1 MKNILRY
8 ASVLLVLAG
17 FASCVEQEP
26 VWVAPTKTMS
36 IEQSNLVF
44 EPAGGTSSFTVK
56 AENPFTVATDREWC
70 TATASGSQVTVTV
83 GENTSNETRYSRV
96 TLTSGTET
104 LGITVHQSGLIIK
117 GFSVSDQV
125 LNSKQHTLEYSY
137 STNGV
142 LNVSTTDPWI
152 SVNKTSDMVTI
163 TVDANNSGSL
173 RTGTVS
179 YSIGDVNSS
188 FSIVQSPAFTVNDGW
203 KLSYA
208 GRDYW
213 HEYVYENFAVEGN
226 ASDGTYYIT
235 VVPSSEYESSG
246 MTMDEFAELYV
257 FPKVTAELAELVEY
271 YESYPLEAFL
281 FSGDGLNSFQAE
293 SYPAGSYYAFAVG
306 VNTDGS
312 ATGKYSSSLISTAP
326 ASYNYW
332 LGTWKATSNNNAV
345 STLTIAAK
353 ETGKSYVITGLG
365 GTEFPVNAVYN
376 ADGTI
381 SILAS
386 STASLIS
393 SPFTYSSYVFSAMY
407 IYGLYPNGG
416 SNYYRTGSDY
426 NAACGTRMEGNKARI
441 TGMWNKSGDNYYEF
455 IQLVF
460 RGPASDNGAASK
472 NTVFQRNYLPF
483 TLEKQ

>member
-56 AENPFTVATDREWC
+56 AENSFTVATDRDWC

-96 TLTSGTET
+96 TLTSGSET
-104 LGITVHQSGLIIK
+104 LGITVHQSGLIVK

-125 LNSKQHTLEYSY
+125 LNSKNHTLDYEY

-142 LNVSTTDPWI
+142 LNISSEDPWI
-152 SVNKTSDMVTI
+152 SVSKTSDKVTI
-163 TVDANNSGSL
+163 AVESNTTGAV

-179 YSIGDVNSS
+179 YSIGSVKSS

-208 GRDYW
+208 GRDYR

-306 VNTDGS
+306 VNADGS

-326 ASYNYW
+326 AAYNYW
-332 LGTWKATSNNNAV
+332 LGTWKATSNTNAV
-345 STLTIAAK
+345 STITIAAK
-353 ETGKSYVITGLG
+353 ETGKSYVITGFG
-365 GTEFPVNAVYN
+365 GTDFPVNAVYN
-376 ADGTI
+376 TDGTF
-381 SILAS
+381 SIVAS
-386 STASLIS
+386 STASVIS
-393 SPFTYSSYVFSAMY
+393 SPYTYSTYVFSAMY
-407 IYGLYPNGG
+407 LYGLYSNGT
-416 SNYYRTGSDY
+416 SNYYRTGGDY
-426 NAACGTRMEGNKARI
+426 NAACGTRMEGNMARI
-441 TGMWNKSGDNYYEF
+441 TGMWNSSGGNYYEYL
-455 IQLVF
+455 QLVF
-460 RGPASDNGAASK
+460 RGPASNNGAAAA
-472 NTVFQRNYLPF
+472 NTVFLRNYLPF

>member
-56 AENPFTVATDREWC
+56 AENSFTVATDRDWC

-188 FSIVQSPAFTVNDGW
+188 FSVVQSPAFTVNDGW

-226 ASDGTYYIT
+226 ASDGTYYIA

-306 VNTDGS
+306 VNADGS

-326 ASYNYW
+326 AAYNYW
-332 LGTWKATSNNNAV
+332 LGTWKATSNTNAV
-345 STLTIAAK
+345 STITIAAK
-353 ETGKSYVITGLG
+353 ETGKSYVITGFG
-365 GTEFPVNAVYN
+365 GTDFPVNAVYN
-376 ADGTI
+376 TDGTF
-381 SILAS
+381 SIVAS
-386 STASLIS
+386 STASVIS
-393 SPFTYSSYVFSAMY
+393 SPYTYSTYVFSAMY
-407 IYGLYPNGG
+407 LYGLYSNGT
-416 SNYYRTGSDY
+416 SNYYRTGGDY
-426 NAACGTRMEGNKARI
+426 NAACGTRMEGNMARI
-441 TGMWNKSGDNYYEF
+441 TGMWNNSGSNYYEYL
-455 IQLVF
+455 QLVF
-460 RGPASDNGAASK
+460 RGPASNNGAAAA
-472 NTVFQRNYLPF
+472 NTVFLRNYLPF

>member
-56 AENPFTVATDREWC
+56 AENSFTVATDRDWC

-96 TLTSGTET
+96 TLTSGSET
-104 LGITVHQSGLIIK
+104 LGITVHQSGLIVK

-125 LNSKQHTLEYSY
+125 LNSKNHTLEYEY

-142 LNVSTTDPWI
+142 LNISSEDPWI
-152 SVNKTSDMVTI
+152 SVSKTSDKVTI
-163 TVDANNSGSL
+163 AVESNTTGAV

-179 YSIGDVNSS
+179 YSIGSVKSS

-306 VNTDGS
+306 VNADGS

-326 ASYNYW
+326 AAYNYW
-332 LGTWKATSNNNAV
+332 LGTWKATSNTNAV
-345 STLTIAAK
+345 STITIAAK
-353 ETGKSYVITGLG
+353 ETGKSYVITGFG
-365 GTEFPVNAVYN
+365 GTDFPVNAVYN
-376 ADGTI
+376 TDGTF
-381 SILAS
+381 SIVAS
-386 STASLIS
+386 STASVIS
-393 SPFTYSSYVFSAMY
+393 SPYTYSTYVFSAMY
-407 IYGLYPNGG
+407 LYGLYSNGT
-416 SNYYRTGSDY
+416 SNYYRTGGDY
-426 NAACGTRMEGNKARI
+426 NAACGTRMEGNMARI
-441 TGMWNKSGDNYYEF
+441 TGMWNSSGGNYYEYL
-455 IQLVF
+455 QLVF
-460 RGPASDNGAASK
+460 RGPASNNGAAAA
-472 NTVFQRNYLPF
+472 NTVFLRNSLPF

>member
-1 MKNILRY
+1 M
-8 ASVLLVLAG
+8 
-17 FASCVEQEP
+17 
-26 VWVAPTKTMS
+26 APTKTMS

-56 AENPFTVATDREWC
+56 AENSFTVATDRDWC

-96 TLTSGTET
+96 TLTSGSET
-104 LGITVHQSGLIIK
+104 LGITVHQSGLIVK

-125 LNSKQHTLEYSY
+125 LNSKNHTLEYEY

-142 LNVSTTDPWI
+142 LNISSEDPWI
-152 SVNKTSDMVTI
+152 SVSKTSDKVTI
-163 TVDANNSGSL
+163 AVESNTTGAV

-179 YSIGDVNSS
+179 YSIGSVKSS

-306 VNTDGS
+306 VNADGS

-326 ASYNYW
+326 AAYNYW
-332 LGTWKATSNNNAV
+332 LGTWKATSNTNAV
-345 STLTIAAK
+345 STITIAAK
-353 ETGKSYVITGLG
+353 ETGKSYVITGFG
-365 GTEFPVNAVYN
+365 GTDFPVNAVYN
-376 ADGTI
+376 TDGTF
-381 SILAS
+381 SIVAS
-386 STASLIS
+386 STASVIS
-393 SPFTYSSYVFSAMY
+393 SPYTYSTYVFSAMY
-407 IYGLYPNGG
+407 LYGLYSNGT
-416 SNYYRTGSDY
+416 SNYYRTGGDY
-426 NAACGTRMEGNKARI
+426 NAACGTRMEGNMARI
-441 TGMWNKSGDNYYEF
+441 TGMWNSSGGNYYEYL
-455 IQLVF
+455 QLVF
-460 RGPASDNGAASK
+460 RGPASNNGAAAA
-472 NTVFQRNYLPF
+472 NTVFLRNYLPF